1 MNFLFYLLIVF
12 LAIISNSTIS
22 IILTTLRVGLSFCSE
37 ISKSPEY
44 EDYEQIA
51 AAKLKNKYYIT
62 LIIDFLLV
70 TIISCIVV
78 FLLPKYNFVYWA
90 LIIVF
95 TLISIPSTGKNNQNN
110 IKEFYNSLQ
119 CNYPQGDSTDSRS
132 NKIIQELIK
141 KSGLSEQ
148 LCTDIFEI
156 LVCFSYNDK
165 ELAHSKINTQLI
177 PHLKDTNDIGIIGI
191 AFGMLIGENALT
203 QEESTRYSSHLI
215 EELIMNE

>member
-12 LAIISNSTIS
+12 LAIISNSIIS
-22 IILTTLRVGLSFCSE
+22 IILTTLRAGLSFCSE

-44 EDYEQIA
+44 EDYERIA
-51 AAKLKNKYYIT
+51 AKKLKNKYYII
-62 LIIDFLLV
+62 IIDFLLV
-70 TIISCIVV
+70 AILSCIVV

-95 TLISIPSTGKNNQNN
+95 TLISIHATGKNNQNN

-119 CNYPQGDSTDSRS
+119 CNYPQDASTDNHDSA
-132 NKIIQELIK
+132 IIQELMK

-156 LVCFSYNDK
+156 LICFSYNDK